1 MTLFLQILVMIFSA
15 VVDIWLFC
23 LFAQIKPSKLDWL
36 FLLALE
42 AVLSVALSNFQ
53 TYSSL
58 IYETGLEILL
68 FCGYFYLLKK
78 AGRFRQLLG
87 AGMLFGIISLV
98 IQLSMKVLVSLLPL
112 PSYFY
117 FDAFINLLL
126 PLAALALLIWQRQR
140 IASLLTDVNSGILVS
155 LLAYLYFVCCAIG
168 VYILD
173 DKKPTEVVLLFFF
186 LLIFQ
191 AIFLAVIY
199 REIVHIQ
206 RQLLDQQKQEALAR
220 QKQLLVK
227 ENEQLKEYAD
237 YLDQNEDELRRF
249 KHDYQ
254 NILLSLKV
262 SAEKGGSQALV
273 EELEKYTSSQ
283 FDQKALRKY
292 PDVNHVEIPELK
304 SIAIA
309 KLAKLYNEKIDY
321 SFGCEPEISQIP
333 QTNLLDLVRIIG
345 IAFDNAIEA
354 SQQLEAL
361 GGQGRVEAMYYQEG
375 GDFEFMIRNRIGGP
389 VADSD
394 QLAQAG
400 YTTKEAHA
408 GLGLANVK
416 EIVSQHDEQMLLDY
430 GPEGGWFNFS
440 LTLLPENVEEEI

>member
-23 LFAQIKPSKLDWL
+23 LFAQIKPGKLDWL
-36 FLLALE
+36 LLLALE

-87 AGMLFGIISLV
+87 AGLLFGIISLV

-117 FDAFINLLL
+117 FDAFMNLLL
-126 PLAALALLIWQRQR
+126 PLAALALVIWQRQR
-140 IASLLTDVNSGILVS
+140 ITSLLTDANSSILVS

-168 VYILD
+168 AYILD

-227 ENEQLKEYAD
+227 ENEQLKEYAA
-237 YLDQNEDELRRF
+237 YLDKNEDELRRF

-292 PDVNHVEIPELK
+292 PDVNHVKIPELK

-375 GDFEFMIRNRIGGP
+375 GDFEFMIRNRIDKS
-389 VADSD
+389 VADPD

-400 YTTKEAHA
+400 YTTKKDHA
-408 GLGLANVK
+408 GLCLANVK
-416 EIVSQHDEQMLLDY
+416 ELVSQHDEQMLLDY
-430 GPEGGWFNFS
+430 GPEAGWFNFN
-440 LTLLPENVEEEI
+440 LTLLPEDMEEKE

>member
-68 FCGYFYLLKK
+68 FCGYFYLVKK
-78 AGRFRQLLG
+78 AGCFRQLLG
-87 AGMLFGIISLV
+87 AGLLFGIISLV

-112 PSYFY
+112 PSCFY
-117 FDAFINLLL
+117 FDAFMNLLL
-126 PLAALALLIWQRQR
+126 PLAVLAVAIWQRQR
-140 IASLLTDVNSGILVS
+140 IASLLTDINSGILVS

-199 REIVHIQ
+199 WEIVHFQ
-206 RQLLDQQKQEALAR
+206 RQLLDQQKQEVLAR

-292 PDVNHVEIPELK
+292 PDVNHVKIPELK

-375 GDFEFMIRNRIGGP
+375 GDFEFMIRNRIGGL

-430 GPEGGWFNFS
+430 GPEDGWFNFS
-440 LTLLPENVEEEI
+440 LTLLSENVEEER

>member
-1 MTLFLQILVMIFSA
+1 M
-15 VVDIWLFC
+15 
-23 LFAQIKPSKLDWL
+23 
-36 FLLALE
+36 
-42 AVLSVALSNFQ
+42 
-53 TYSSL
+53 
-58 IYETGLEILL
+58 
-68 FCGYFYLLKK
+68 
-78 AGRFRQLLG
+78 
-87 AGMLFGIISLV
+87 
-98 IQLSMKVLVSLLPL
+98 
-112 PSYFY
+112 
-117 FDAFINLLL
+117 
-126 PLAALALLIWQRQR
+126 
-140 IASLLTDVNSGILVS
+140 
-155 LLAYLYFVCCAIG
+155 
-168 VYILD
+168 
-173 DKKPTEVVLLFFF
+173 
-186 LLIFQ
+186 
-191 AIFLAVIY
+191 
-199 REIVHIQ
+199 
-206 RQLLDQQKQEALAR
+206 
-220 QKQLLVK
+220 LVK

-237 YLDQNEDELRRF
+237 YLDRNEDELRRF

-292 PDVNHVEIPELK
+292 PDVNHVKIPELK

-400 YTTKEAHA
+400 YTTKKDHA

-416 EIVSQHDEQMLLDY
+416 ELVSQHDEQMLLDY
-430 GPEGGWFNFS
+430 GPEAGWFNFN
-440 LTLLPENVEEEI
+440 LTLLPEDMEEKE

>member
-23 LFAQIKPSKLDWL
+23 LFAQIKPGKLDWL
-36 FLLALE
+36 LLLALE

-87 AGMLFGIISLV
+87 AGLLFGITSLV

-117 FDAFINLLL
+117 FDAFMNLLL
-126 PLAALALLIWQRQR
+126 PLAALALVIWQRQR
-140 IASLLTDVNSGILVS
+140 ITSLLTDANSSILVS

-168 VYILD
+168 AYILD

-227 ENEQLKEYAD
+227 ENEQLKEYAA
-237 YLDQNEDELRRF
+237 YLDKNEDELRRF

-292 PDVNHVEIPELK
+292 PDVNHVKIPELK

-375 GDFEFMIRNRIGGP
+375 GDFEFMIRNRIDKS
-389 VADSD
+389 VADPD

-400 YTTKEAHA
+400 YTTKKDHA

-416 EIVSQHDEQMLLDY
+416 ELVSQHDEQMLLDY
-430 GPEGGWFNFS
+430 GPEAGWFNFN
-440 LTLLPENVEEEI
+440 LTLLPEDMEEKE

>member
-15 VVDIWLFC
+15 VADIWLFC
-23 LFAQIKPSKLDWL
+23 LFAQIQPSKLDWL
-36 FLLALE
+36 LLLALE
-42 AVLSVALSNFQ
+42 AMLSVALSNFQ

-87 AGMLFGIISLV
+87 AGLLYGIISLI
-98 IQLSMKVLVSLLPL
+98 IQLGMKVLVSLLPL

-117 FDAFINLLL
+117 FDAVMNLLL

-140 IASLLTDVNSGILVS
+140 IASLLTDVNSSILVS

-168 VYILD
+168 AYILD

-262 SAEKGGSQALV
+262 SAEKGGSQALIA
-273 EELEKYTSSQ
+273 ELEKYTSSQ

-292 PDVNHVEIPELK
+292 PDVNHIKIPELK

-309 KLAKLYNEKIDY
+309 KLAKLYNDQIDY
-321 SFGCEPEISQIP
+321 SFGCESEISQIP

-354 SQQLEAL
+354 SQQLKDR
-361 GGQGRVEAMYYQEG
+361 GGKGRVEAMYYQEG
-375 GDFEFMIRNRIGGP
+375 GDFEFMIRNRIDKSA
-389 VADSD
+389 ADPD

-400 YTTKEAHA
+400 YTTKKDHA

-416 EIVSQHDEQMLLDY
+416 ELVRRHDEQMLLDY
-430 GPEGGWFNFS
+430 GPEDGWFNFS
-440 LTLLPENVEEEI
+440 LTLLPENVEEEA

>member
-15 VVDIWLFC
+15 VIDIWLFC

-78 AGRFRQLLG
+78 AGHFRQLLG
-87 AGMLFGIISLV
+87 AGLLFGIISLV

-117 FDAFINLLL
+117 FDAFMNLLL
-126 PLAALALLIWQRQR
+126 PLVALAWVIWQRQR
-140 IASLLTDVNSGILVS
+140 IASLLTDVNSSILVS

-168 VYILD
+168 AYILD

-249 KHDYQ
+249 KYDYQ

-292 PDVNHVEIPELK
+292 PDVNHVKIPELK

-375 GDFEFMIRNRIGGP
+375 
-389 VADSD
+389 
-394 QLAQAG
+394 
-400 YTTKEAHA
+400 YTTKKAHA

-416 EIVSQHDEQMLLDY
+416 EIISQHDEQMLLDY
-430 GPEGGWFNFS
+430 GSEDGWFNFS

>member
-1 MTLFLQILVMIFSA
+1 MTLFLQILVMICSA

-36 FLLALE
+36 ILLAFE

-78 AGRFRQLLG
+78 ADHFRQLLG
-87 AGMLFGIISLV
+87 AGLLYGIISLI
-98 IQLSMKVLVSLLPL
+98 IQLGMKVLVSLLPL
-112 PSYFY
+112 PNYFY
-117 FDAFINLLL
+117 FDAFMNLLL
-126 PLAALALLIWQRQR
+126 PLVVLALVIWQRQR

-168 VYILD
+168 AYILD

-206 RQLLDQQKQEALAR
+206 RQLLDQQQQEALAR
-220 QKQLLVK
+220 QQEQLIK
-227 ENEQLKEYAD
+227 ENEQLKEYAA

-262 SAEKGGSQALV
+262 SAEKGGSQALIT
-273 EELEKYTSSQ
+273 ELEKYTSSQ

-292 PDVNHVEIPELK
+292 PDVNHIKIPELK

-309 KLAKLYNEKIDY
+309 KLAKLYNDQIDY
-321 SFGCEPEISQIP
+321 SFGCESEISQIP

-354 SQQLEAL
+354 SQQLKER
-361 GGQGRVEAMYYQEG
+361 GGKGRVEAMYYQEG
-375 GDFEFMIRNRIGGP
+375 GDFEFMIRNRIDKSA
-389 VADSD
+389 ADPD
-394 QLAQAG
+394 QLSQVG
-400 YTTKEAHA
+400 YTTKKDHA

-416 EIVSQHDEQMLLDY
+416 ELVRRHDEQMLLDY
-430 GPEGGWFNFS
+430 GPEDGWFNFS
-440 LTLLPENVEEEI
+440 LTLLPENVEKEV

>member
-1 MTLFLQILVMIFSA
+1 MTPFLQILVMIFSA

-87 AGMLFGIISLV
+87 AGLLFGIISLV

-292 PDVNHVEIPELK
+292 PDVNHVKIPELK

-354 SQQLEAL
+354 SQQLKER

-375 GDFEFMIRNRIGGP
+375 GDFEFMIRNRIDKS
-389 VADSD
+389 VADPD
-394 QLAQAG
+394 QLAQVG
-400 YTTKEAHA
+400 YTTKKDHA

-416 EIVSQHDEQMLLDY
+416 EIVRQHDEQMLLDY
-430 GPEGGWFNFS
+430 GPEDGWFNFS